1 MSLSYRNP
9 FTTTSSTSL
18 FAVSFSLLSPLD
30 LECMEQMLT
39 NLRRFNT
46 GNTTYTR
53 GKDFF
58 GIFNINCCYSL
69 GSIIYNTSER
79 KNMDSELRK
88 RIHTTIMSK
97 SRNNVIV
104 RKNEATLEVVLN
116 RPEKRNAFSLNM
128 YLEVAEAIRQ
138 AK

>member
-1 MSLSYRNP
+1 
-9 FTTTSSTSL
+9 
-18 FAVSFSLLSPLD
+18 
-30 LECMEQMLT
+30 
-39 NLRRFNT
+39 
-46 GNTTYTR
+46 
-53 GKDFF
+53 
-58 GIFNINCCYSL
+58 
-69 GSIIYNTSER
+69 
-79 KNMDSELRK
+79 MDSELRK

-138 AK
+138 ANRDTTIKYILITGDGKTFSSGNDLTSFGHPDYAEFEIRVYQ